1 MEKLDKKTVIGLL
14 IVAVVIVVGIV
25 CLALF
30 NSKGTAATEEELAAA
45 TKAYEDYVF
54 SMTFGYA
61 SSFGGTDK
69 LYEKDSYTYDTL
81 HRNVILNVAAR
92 YASSNLNNAISKSKM
107 SLLRSKYNYD
117 SGKYSAF
124 DGDAMKQAVIIL
136 FGKELEHGSGINDD
150 TFGYN
155 FDYIPEI
162 DIYLRSKSKS
172 YFPSDGLH
180 IVDYK
185 TIKATRK
192 DNNVTLTI
200 AIAYT
205 HTINDK
211 IAYTNDV
218 KSGKAIYETT
228 KEDKGIKEDKID
240 EFPQYEVTFAIDEEN
255 NYVFQSIEKK

>member
-1 MEKLDKKTVIGLL
+1 MEKLNKKTIIGLV
-14 IVAVVIVVGIV
+14 IVAVVLVVGIV

-30 NSKGTAATEEELAAA
+30 NSKGTAATEEELTAA

-69 LYEKDSYTYDTL
+69 LYTKDKYTYDTL
-81 HRNVILNVAAR
+81 HRNVVLNVAAR
-92 YASSNLNNAISKSKM
+92 YASSHLNNAISKGKM
-107 SLLRSKYNYD
+107 STLRAKYNYD
-117 SGKYSAF
+117 SGKYTAF
-124 DGDAMKQAVIIL
+124 DGDAIKQAVKIL

-172 YFPSDGLH
+172 YFPADGLH

-192 DNNVTLTI
+192 DNNVILTI

-205 HTINDK
+205 HTISNK
-211 IAYTNDV
+211 VAYTNDIN
-218 KSGKAIYETT
+218 SGKAVFETT
-228 KEDKGIKEDKID
+228 KDKKGIPEDKLD
-240 EFPQYEVTFAIDEEN
+240 EFPKYEVTFTIDEEN